1 MLRNLDKYDIVLASA
16 SPRRHAL
23 LKELGIDFRVEV
35 RPVDEAYPADLSE
48 EEIAIFLSQ
57 LKADSFSEESF
68 ANNELIITADTIV
81 CLDGRVLGKPTTH
94 EDAFKILSVLSG
106 KKHRV
111 ITGMC
116 IKTIER
122 QLNFAVNTDVYFKDL
137 SADEI
142 NYYIEHYKPFDKAGA
157 YGIQEWIGYIGI
169 EKIEGSFYNVM
180 GLPVFRLYE
189 ELLKF

>member
-157 YGIQEWIGYIGI
+157 
-169 EKIEGSFYNVM
+169 
-180 GLPVFRLYE
+180 
-189 ELLKF
+189 

>member
-1 MLRNLDKYDIVLASA
+1 MLKNLDKYDIVLASA

-35 RPVDEAYPADLSE
+35 RPVDEAYSADLNE
-48 EEIAIFLSQ
+48 EEIAIYLSQ

>member
-1 MLRNLDKYDIVLASA
+1 MLKNLSKYDIVLASA

-23 LKELGIDFRVEV
+23 LKELGIEFRVEV
-35 RPVDEAYPADLSE
+35 RPVDETYPADLSE

-57 LKADSFSEESF
+57 LKADSFSGESF
-68 ANNELIITADTIV
+68 TNNELIITADTIV
-81 CLDGRVLGKPTTH
+81 CLDGSVLGKPNTH
-94 EDAFKILSVLSG
+94 EEAFSILSALSG

-116 IKTIER
+116 IKSSDR
-122 QLNFAVNTDVYFKDL
+122 QVNFAANTYVYFKEL

-142 NYYIEHYKPFDKAGA
+142 NYYIDRYKPFDKAGA

>member
-1 MLRNLDKYDIVLASA
+1 MLKNLSKYDIVLASA

-23 LKELGIDFRVEV
+23 LKELGIEFRVEV
-35 RPVDEAYPADLSE
+35 RTVDETYPADLSE

-57 LKADSFSEESF
+57 LKADSFSGESF
-68 ANNELIITADTIV
+68 TNNELIITADTIV
-81 CLDGRVLGKPTTH
+81 CLDGSVLGKPNTH
-94 EDAFKILSVLSG
+94 EEAFSILSALSG

-116 IKTIER
+116 IKSSDR
-122 QLNFAVNTDVYFKDL
+122 QVNFAVNTYVYFKEL

-142 NYYIEHYKPFDKAGA
+142 NYYIDRYKPFDKAGA